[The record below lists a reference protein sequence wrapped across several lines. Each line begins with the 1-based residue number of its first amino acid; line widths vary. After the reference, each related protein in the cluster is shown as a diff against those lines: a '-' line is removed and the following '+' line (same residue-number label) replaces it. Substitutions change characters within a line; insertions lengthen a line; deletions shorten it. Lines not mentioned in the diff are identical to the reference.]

1 MQAELFPAPTRQIL
15 MIKDWPKDDQPL
27 QKLVQSGTTGLSD
40 AELVAILLRTGHRPT
55 DQTALDIA
63 RRLIMQYGGLHHLAG
78 RETSEL
84 CRVTGITQTKATHLL
99 TAIEL
104 GKRVNTPVMER
115 IAFGSSS
122 DVAEYYLP
130 RLRDRKQ
137 EVFKVVLL
145 DARNKLIKEVTV
157 SEGSLTA
164 SIVHP
169 REVFKPAIIESAA
182 AVIFVHNHPS
192 GDPVPSNDDLK
203 ITAQLVEAGRL
214 LDIRVLDHIIIGNQ
228 TFTSLASK
236 GLI

>member
-1 MQAELFPAPTRQIL
+1 MQAEMFPVWPRQVL

-27 QKLVQSGTTGLSD
+27 QKLAQSGTSGLSD
-40 AELVAILLRTGHRPT
+40 AELIAILLRTGHRPT

-63 RRLIMQYGGLHHLAG
+63 RQLIMQYGGLHQLAG
-78 RETSEL
+78 RATSEL
-84 CRVTGITQTKATHLL
+84 CRVTGITQTKANHILA
-99 TAIEL
+99 AIEL

-115 IAFGSSS
+115 VAFGSSG
-122 DVAEYYLP
+122 DVAEYYMP
-130 RLRDRKQ
+130 RMRDRKQ

-182 AVIFVHNHPS
+182 SVIFVHNHPS
-192 GDPVPSNDDLK
+192 GDATPSQDDLK
-203 ITAQLVEAGRL
+203 ITTQLVEAGRFI
-214 LDIRVLDHIIIGNQ
+214 DIRVLDHIIVGGDS
-228 TFTSLASK
+228 FTSLASK
-236 GLI
+236 GLM

>member
-1 MQAELFPAPTRQIL
+1 MQAELFPVPTRQVL

-40 AELVAILLRTGHRPT
+40 AELIAILLRTGHKPT

-63 RRLIMQYGGLHHLAG
+63 RRLIMQYRGLHHLAG

-84 CRVTGITQTKATHLL
+84 CHVTGITQTKATQLL
-99 TAIEL
+99 AAIEL

-115 IAFGSSS
+115 VEFGSSS
-122 DVAEYYLP
+122 DVAKYYIP
-130 RLRDRKQ
+130 RMRDRKQ

-169 REVFKPAIIESAA
+169 REVYRAAIIECAA
-182 AVIFVHNHPS
+182 SVIFVHNHPS
-192 GDPVPSNDDLK
+192 GSPEPSQDDLK
-203 ITAQLVEAGRL
+203 ITTQLVEAGRFI
-214 LDIRVLDHIIIGNQ
+214 DIRVLDHIIVGNR

>member
-1 MQAELFPAPTRQIL
+1 MQAEMFPVGPRQVL
-15 MIKDWPKDDQPL
+15 TIKDWPKEDQPL
-27 QKLVQSGTTGLSD
+27 WKLAQSGTSGLSD
-40 AELVAILLRTGHRPT
+40 AELIAILLRTGHRPT
-55 DQTALDIA
+55 EQTALDIA

-78 RETSEL
+78 REVNEL

-104 GKRVNTPVMER
+104 GKRVNTPVMEQV
-115 IAFGSSS
+115 AFGSSS

-137 EVFKVVLL
+137 EVFKVILL

-169 REVFKPAIIESAA
+169 REVYRAAIIESAA
-182 AVIFVHNHPS
+182 SVIFVHNHPS
-192 GDPVPSNDDLK
+192 GSAEPSQDDLK
-203 ITAQLVEAGRL
+203 ITAQLVEAGRFI
-214 LDIRVLDHIIIGNQ
+214 DIRVLDHIIIGNR